1 MTAVLAL
8 AASAQPSPTPATGH
22 RQPVLVELFTSEGCS
37 DCPPADAL
45 LAQLDATQF
54 VPGAQAIVLSEH
66 VTYWNH
72 EGWSDPFSFE
82 AMTERQQNY
91 VTHFGIDSSYTPQI
105 VVDGA
110 EQFVGSDVARL
121 SRAVANAAAI
131 PKPEI
136 SIEKAEWIDGSARFS
151 IRGPVAS
158 NTTLV
163 VALAENATRSV
174 VRRGENAG
182 RTLQHVAVVRVMKDF
197 GSKAIDGRQLGL
209 SGPGH
214 LAEGESS
221 GPLRLVVFLFDRKT
235 GRIVAVT
242 ERDLSR

>member
-1 MTAVLAL
+1 MPSPSLSPLRTAIAVVMTAVLAL

-54 VPGAQAIVLSEH
+54 VTGAQAIVLSEH
-66 VTYWNH
+66 VTYLNH

-91 VTHFGIDSSYTPQI
+91 VDEFPESIQAIHHKSLSMALNNLWAAMPL
-105 VVDGA
+105 
-110 EQFVGSDVARL
+110 RL

-136 SIEKAEWIDGSARFS
+136 PIYMPEWSDGSPFLRQCGSA
-151 IRGPVAS
+151 AS

-182 RTLQHVAVVRVMKDF
+182 RTLQHVAVARN
-197 GSKAIDGRQLGL
+197 
-209 SGPGH
+209 
-214 LAEGESS
+214 EGFW
-221 GPLRLVVFLFDRKT
+221 L
-235 GRIVAVT
+235 
-242 ERDLSR
+242 